1 MSKRFSLATAWIV
14 DQRWLSSLLVVTL
27 SLIALGGYVAPERI
41 TGWLGITANREYS
54 IENSDERSDETT
66 EEAESSRPPD
76 VETIPTSGFDVV
88 IVVESDQF
96 FTSQGAEA
104 IRSIVQNLEQQD
116 YIDNLLW
123 MDEIPVLNIFGLN
136 EPLLPK
142 KEAAPQRFA
151 KAKQNAREHPL
162 VNGQFLSDDGKTL
175 LLMVG
180 INYLFVEDESIFT
193 SGIRLAAEQEL
204 ANHPGVEMDFFVTGR
219 VPFRV
224 TAQRSQQDN
233 QLKYQSIAY
242 GMIILMSM
250 VLFRGI
256 VAVGIVAAAP
266 FLGVF
271 WTLGMVRYLDLQL
284 NPFIDV
290 VLPILVAL
298 VAFTDG
304 VHLMV
309 QIRHERAT
317 GLGGLDAAR
326 EGVRKVGLACFLTSL
341 TTAVGFGSLALANH
355 ELVRDFG
362 YCCVLGVG
370 LAFLSVVLAIP
381 LACSTWLG
389 QRIHIGYGKG
399 YVDRNISRISGIVEL
414 VLRYPRRMSAIGIT
428 LSLVLLSIS
437 LTLRPDDRLGDLLP
451 NDTEPA
457 IANQKM
463 DLAMGGL
470 SQATITIGWEHDA
483 DEKTSGAELFQ
494 ILQDIDEL
502 LNQEELIGHPI
513 SIYNLLDA
521 LPGSGPAATRIS
533 MLELLPPSLKRSFY
547 TPENRVA
554 QVKFRVQDL
563 GIAAYGPVFQRVQDG
578 VNEIISDH
586 PSFSMNLGG
595 APIWRWENIYQIVVD
610 LATSLG
616 TAAIIIFCILAC
628 VYRSLR
634 IGIISI
640 LPNLFPLCVAG
651 TYLALTGQALEIV
664 TVCAFTCCLGIAV
677 DDTIHFLTRYVEEK
691 KETTDES
698 EAIRKAFTS
707 VGTALIMTTLVLV
720 CGFLTVLISESREH
734 RIFASM
740 GAITVASALLGDL
753 VFLPAILKTFPG
765 KKRPQA
771 SQQSGESRR

>member
-1 MSKRFSLATAWIV
+1 LSTRFSLATSWIV
-14 DQRWLSSLLVVTL
+14 DRRWLSLLLVVAL
-27 SLIALGGYVAPERI
+27 SLISIGGYVAPERI
-41 TGWLGITANREYS
+41 KSFLGIPANRS
-54 IENSDERSDETT
+54 LETST
-66 EEAESSRPPD
+66 ESPDVDTEDSESEKPPE

-88 IVVESDQF
+88 IVVESEQF
-96 FTSQGAEA
+96 FTSQGADA
-104 IRSIVQNLEQQD
+104 IRSIVQNLEEQD
-116 YIDNLLW
+116 YVDDILW
-123 MDEIPVLNIFGLN
+123 MDEIPSLNIFGLN
-136 EPLLPK
+136 EPLLPN
-142 KEAAPQRFA
+142 KEAAPERFE
-151 KAKQNAREHPL
+151 KSKQNAREHPL
-162 VNGQFLSDDGKTL
+162 INGQFLSDDCQTL
-175 LLMVG
+175 LLMVSF
-180 INYLFVEDESIFT
+180 NYLFVEDESIFI
-193 SGIRLAAEQEL
+193 SGIRTSAEQEL

-219 VPFRV
+219 VPFRI
-224 TAQRSQQDN
+224 TAQSSQQDN

-271 WTLGMVRYLDLQL
+271 WTLGIVRYLDLQM

-317 GLGGLDAAR
+317 GLSGLDAAR

-362 YCCVLGVG
+362 YCCVFGVA

-399 YVDRNISRISGIVEL
+399 YVDRNINRIGGIVDL
-414 VLRYPRRMSAIGIT
+414 VLRYPRRMSAVGIL
-428 LSLVLLSIS
+428 LSLVLFSIS

-451 NDTEPA
+451 NYTEPA

-463 DLAMGGL
+463 DVAMGGL
-470 SQATITIGWEHDA
+470 SQATIAIEWEGND
-483 DEKTSGAELFQ
+483 DEQAKNIQLFQ

-502 LNQEELIGHPI
+502 LAKEELIGHPI
-513 SIYNLLDA
+513 SIYNLLEA

-533 MLELLPPSLKRSFY
+533 MLDLLPPSLKRSYY
-547 TPENRVA
+547 TPENRMA

-563 GIAAYGPVFQRVQDG
+563 GIATYGPVFQRIQEG
-578 VNEIISDH
+578 TNEIIANYPD
-586 PSFSMNLGG
+586 FSMSLDG

-610 LATSLG
+610 LVTSLG
-616 TAAIIIFCILAC
+616 TAAIIIFFILAC

-691 KETTDES
+691 KETSDES

-720 CGFLTVLISESREH
+720 CGFMTVMISEAREH

-740 GAITVASALLGDL
+740 GAITVASALFGDL

-765 KKRPQA
+765 KKRTKAKQKTEA
-771 SQQSGESRR
+771 

>member
-1 MSKRFSLATAWIV
+1 MSTRFSLATSWIV
-14 DQRWLSSLLVVTL
+14 DRRWLSLLLVVAL
-27 SLIALGGYVAPERI
+27 SLISIGGYVAPERI
-41 TGWLGITANREYS
+41 KSFLGITANRSLETPTDRP
-54 IENSDERSDETT
+54 DEDT
-66 EEAESSRPPD
+66 EDSESTKPPD

-88 IVVESDQF
+88 IVVESEQF
-96 FTSQGAEA
+96 FTSQGADA
-104 IRSIVQNLEQQD
+104 IRSIVQNLEEQD
-116 YIDNLLW
+116 YVDDILW
-123 MDEIPVLNIFGLN
+123 MDEIPSLNIFGLN
-136 EPLLPK
+136 EPLLPN
-142 KEAAPQRFA
+142 KEAAPERFE
-151 KAKQNAREHPL
+151 KSKQNAREHPL
-162 VNGQFLSDDGKTL
+162 INGQFLSDDCQTL
-175 LLMVG
+175 LLMVSF
-180 INYLFVEDESIFT
+180 NYLFVEDESIFI
-193 SGIRLAAEQEL
+193 SGIRTSAEQEL

-219 VPFRV
+219 VPFRI
-224 TAQRSQQDN
+224 TAQSSQQDN

-271 WTLGMVRYLDLQL
+271 WTLGIVRYLDLQM
-284 NPFIDV
+284 NPFVDV

-317 GLGGLDAAR
+317 GLSGLDAAR

-362 YCCVLGVG
+362 YCCVFGVA

-399 YVDRNISRISGIVEL
+399 YVDRNINRIGGIVDL
-414 VLRYPRRMSAIGIT
+414 VLRYPRRMSAVGIL
-428 LSLVLLSIS
+428 LSLVLFSIS

-451 NDTEPA
+451 NYTEPA

-463 DLAMGGL
+463 DVAMGGL
-470 SQATITIGWEHDA
+470 SQATIAIEWEGND
-483 DEKTSGAELFQ
+483 DEQAKNIQLFQ

-502 LNQEELIGHPI
+502 LAKEELIGHPI
-513 SIYNLLDA
+513 SIYNLLEA

-533 MLELLPPSLKRSFY
+533 MIDLLPPSLKRSYY
-547 TPENRVA
+547 TPEKRMA

-563 GIAAYGPVFQRVQDG
+563 GIATYGPVFQRIQEG
-578 VNEIISDH
+578 TNEIIANYPD
-586 PSFSMNLGG
+586 FSMSLDG

-610 LATSLG
+610 LVTSLG
-616 TAAIIIFCILAC
+616 TAAIIIFFILAC

-691 KETTDES
+691 KETSDES

-720 CGFLTVLISESREH
+720 CGFMTVMISEAREH

-740 GAITVASALLGDL
+740 GAITVASALFGDL

-765 KKRPQA
+765 KKRTKAKQKTEA
-771 SQQSGESRR
+771 

>member
-1 MSKRFSLATAWIV
+1 MSTRFSLATSWIV
-14 DQRWLSSLLVVTL
+14 DRRWLSLLLVVAL
-27 SLIALGGYVAPERI
+27 SLISIGGYVAPERI
-41 TGWLGITANREYS
+41 KSFLGIPANRS
-54 IENSDERSDETT
+54 LETST
-66 EEAESSRPPD
+66 ESPDVDTEDSESEKPPE

-88 IVVESDQF
+88 IVVESEQF
-96 FTSQGAEA
+96 FTSQGADA
-104 IRSIVQNLEQQD
+104 IRSIVQNLEEQD
-116 YIDNLLW
+116 YVDDILW
-123 MDEIPVLNIFGLN
+123 MDEIPSLNIFGLN
-136 EPLLPK
+136 EPLLPN
-142 KEAAPQRFA
+142 KEAAPERFE
-151 KAKQNAREHPL
+151 KSKQNAREHPL
-162 VNGQFLSDDGKTL
+162 INGQFLSDDCQTL
-175 LLMVG
+175 LLMVSF
-180 INYLFVEDESIFT
+180 NYLFVEDESIFI
-193 SGIRLAAEQEL
+193 SGIRTSAEQEL

-219 VPFRV
+219 VPFRI
-224 TAQRSQQDN
+224 TAQSSQQDN

-271 WTLGMVRYLDLQL
+271 WTLGIVRYLDLQM

-317 GLGGLDAAR
+317 GLSGLDAAR

-362 YCCVLGVG
+362 YCCVFGVA

-399 YVDRNISRISGIVEL
+399 YVDRNINRIGGIVDL
-414 VLRYPRRMSAIGIT
+414 VLRYPRRMSAVGIL
-428 LSLVLLSIS
+428 LSLVLFSIS

-451 NDTEPA
+451 NYTEPA

-463 DLAMGGL
+463 DVAMGGL
-470 SQATITIGWEHDA
+470 SQATIAIEWEGND
-483 DEKTSGAELFQ
+483 DEQAKNIQLFQ

-502 LNQEELIGHPI
+502 LAKEELIGHPI
-513 SIYNLLDA
+513 SIYNLLEA

-533 MLELLPPSLKRSFY
+533 MLDLLPPSLKRSYY
-547 TPENRVA
+547 TPENRMA

-563 GIAAYGPVFQRVQDG
+563 GIATYGPVFQRIQEG
-578 VNEIISDH
+578 TNEIIANYPD
-586 PSFSMNLGG
+586 FSMSLDG

-610 LATSLG
+610 LVTSLG
-616 TAAIIIFCILAC
+616 TAAIIIFFILAC

-691 KETTDES
+691 KETSDES

-720 CGFLTVLISESREH
+720 CGFMTVMISEAREH

-740 GAITVASALLGDL
+740 GAITVASALFGDL

-765 KKRPQA
+765 KKRTKAKQKTEA
-771 SQQSGESRR
+771 

>member
-1 MSKRFSLATAWIV
+1 MSTKFSLATSWIV
-14 DQRWLSSLLVVTL
+14 DRRWLSSLLLVTL
-27 SLIALGGYVAPERI
+27 SLIATGGYLAPEKI
-41 TGWLGITANREYS
+41 TRFLGISTDRPL
-54 IENSDERSDETT
+54 ENSFETRK
-66 EEAESSRPPD
+66 EKAENLVSERPPD

-88 IVVESDQF
+88 IVVESEQF
-96 FTSQGAEA
+96 FTSRGADA
-104 IRSIVQNLEQQD
+104 IRSIVKHLEEQD
-116 YIDNLLW
+116 YVEDILW
-123 MDEIPVLNIFGLN
+123 MDKIPSLNIFGLN
-136 EPLLPK
+136 EPLLPN
-142 KEAAPQRFA
+142 KEAAPERFE
-151 KAKQNAREHPL
+151 KSKENAREHPL
-162 VNGQFLSDDGKTL
+162 INGQFLSEDGNTL
-175 LLMVG
+175 LLMVRFD
-180 INYLFVEDESIFT
+180 YLFVEDESIFI
-193 SGIRLAAEQEL
+193 SGIREAAEQEL
-204 ANHPGVEMDFFVTGR
+204 ANHPDVDMEFFVTGR
-219 VPFRV
+219 VPFRL
-224 TAQRSQQDN
+224 TARSSQQDN

-271 WTLGMVRYLDLQL
+271 WTLGFVRYLDLQM

-317 GLGGLDAAR
+317 GLKGLDAAR

-362 YCCVLGVG
+362 YCCVFGVA

-389 QRIHIGYGKG
+389 QRIHIGHGKG
-399 YVDRNISRISGIVEL
+399 YVDRNINRIGGIVDL
-414 VLRYPRRMSAIGIT
+414 VLRYPRRMSAVGIL
-428 LSLVLLSIS
+428 LSLVLFSIS
-437 LTLRPDDRLGDLLP
+437 LTLRPDDRQGDLLP
-451 NDTEPA
+451 TYTEPA

-463 DLAMGGL
+463 DVAMGGL
-470 SQATITIGWEHDA
+470 SQATIAIEWNATD
-483 DEKTSGAELFQ
+483 DEQEKNIELFQ
-494 ILQDIDEL
+494 ILQEIDEL
-502 LNQEELIGHPI
+502 LAAEKLIGHPI
-513 SIYNLLDA
+513 SIYNLLEA
-521 LPGSGPAATRIS
+521 LPGSGPPATRIS
-533 MLELLPPSLKRSFY
+533 MLDLLPPSLKRSYY

-563 GIAAYGPVFQRVQDG
+563 GIATYGPVFQRIQDG
-578 VNEIISDH
+578 TNKIIADY
-586 PSFSMNLGG
+586 PDFSMTLGG

-616 TAAIIIFCILAC
+616 TAAIIIFFILAC

-691 KETTDES
+691 KETGDES
-698 EAIRKAFTS
+698 EAIRRAFTS

-720 CGFLTVLISESREH
+720 CGFMTVMLSEAREH

-740 GAITVASALLGDL
+740 GAITVASALFGDL

-765 KKRPQA
+765 KKQTMA
-771 SQQSGESRR
+771 DNKSEE

>member
-1 MSKRFSLATAWIV
+1 MSTRFSLATSWIV
-14 DQRWLSSLLVVTL
+14 DRRWLSSLLVVAL
-27 SLIALGGYVAPERI
+27 SLIAIGGYIAPERI
-41 TGWLGITANREYS
+41 TRALGITTGHSLEAQTNILDE
-54 IENSDERSDETT
+54 SDEDGDLE
-66 EEAESSRPPD
+66 RPPD

-88 IVVESDQF
+88 IVVESEQF
-96 FTSQGAEA
+96 FTSEGAEA
-104 IRSIVQNLEQQD
+104 IRSVVEHLESQD
-116 YIDNLLW
+116 YVDSILW
-123 MDEIPVLNIFGLN
+123 MDKIPSLNIFGLS
-136 EPLLPK
+136 EPLLPN
-142 KEAAPQRFA
+142 KEAAPERFE
-151 KAKQNAREHPL
+151 KSKQNAREHPL
-162 VNGQFLSDDGKTL
+162 INGQFLSDDGNTL
-175 LLMVG
+175 LLMVRF
-180 INYLFVEDESIFT
+180 NYFFVDDESIFT
-193 SGIRLAAEQEL
+193 SGIREAAEQEL
-204 ANHPGVEMDFFVTGR
+204 ASYPDVKMDFFVTGR
-219 VPFRV
+219 VPFRL
-224 TAQRSQQDN
+224 TAQSSQQDN

-271 WTLGMVRYLDLQL
+271 WTLGFVRYLNLQM

-309 QIRHERAT
+309 QIRHERAM
-317 GLGGLDAAR
+317 GLKGLDAAR

-362 YCCVLGVG
+362 YCCVFGVG

-399 YVDRNISRISGIVEL
+399 YVDRNISRIGGIVDL
-414 VLRYPRRMSAIGIT
+414 VLRYPRRMSAIGIV
-428 LSLVLLSIS
+428 LSLVLFSIS

-451 NDTEPA
+451 KYTEPA

-463 DLAMGGL
+463 DVAMGGL
-470 SQATITIGWEHDA
+470 SQASITIEWQVGD
-483 DEKTSGAELFQ
+483 DEQAKNVELFQ
-494 ILQDIDEL
+494 ILQDIDDL
-502 LNQEELIGHPI
+502 LKQEQLIGHPT
-513 SIYNLLDA
+513 SIYNLLEA

-533 MLELLPPSLKRSFY
+533 MLDLLPPSLKRSYY

-563 GIAAYGPVFQRVQDG
+563 GIATYGPVFQRIQDG
-578 VNEIISDH
+578 TKAIIADH
-586 PSFSMNLGG
+586 PGFSMRLGG
-595 APIWRWENIYQIVVD
+595 PPIWRWENIYQIVVD
-610 LATSLG
+610 LVTSLG
-616 TAAIIIFCILAC
+616 TAAIIIFFILAC

-691 KETTDES
+691 KETGDES

-720 CGFLTVLISESREH
+720 CGFMTVMLSEAREH

-740 GAITVASALLGDL
+740 GAITVASALFGDL
-753 VFLPAILKTFPG
+753 VFLPAILKTFSREKRVKEQ
-765 KKRPQA
+765 KKSEDCP
-771 SQQSGESRR
+771 SL

>member
-1 MSKRFSLATAWIV
+1 MSTKFSLATSWIV
-14 DQRWLSSLLVVTL
+14 DRRWLSSLLLVTL
-27 SLIALGGYVAPERI
+27 SLIATGGYLAPEKI
-41 TGWLGITANREYS
+41 TRFLGISTDRPL
-54 IENSDERSDETT
+54 ENSFETRK
-66 EEAESSRPPD
+66 EKAENLVSERPPD

-88 IVVESDQF
+88 IVVESEQF
-96 FTSQGAEA
+96 FTSRGADA
-104 IRSIVQNLEQQD
+104 IRSIVKHLEEQD
-116 YIDNLLW
+116 YVEDILW
-123 MDEIPVLNIFGLN
+123 MDKIPSLNIFGLN
-136 EPLLPK
+136 EPLLPN
-142 KEAAPQRFA
+142 KEAAPERFE
-151 KAKQNAREHPL
+151 KSKENAREHPL
-162 VNGQFLSDDGKTL
+162 INGQFLSEDGNTL
-175 LLMVG
+175 LLMVRFD
-180 INYLFVEDESIFT
+180 YLFVEDESIFI
-193 SGIRLAAEQEL
+193 SGIREAAEQEL
-204 ANHPGVEMDFFVTGR
+204 ANHPDVDMEFFVTGR
-219 VPFRV
+219 VPFRL
-224 TAQRSQQDN
+224 TARSSQQDN

-271 WTLGMVRYLDLQL
+271 WTLGFVRYLDLQM

-317 GLGGLDAAR
+317 GLKGLDAAR

-362 YCCVLGVG
+362 YCCVFGVA

-389 QRIHIGYGKG
+389 QRIHIGHGKG
-399 YVDRNISRISGIVEL
+399 YVDRNINRIGGIVDL
-414 VLRYPRRMSAIGIT
+414 VLRYPRRMSAVGIL
-428 LSLVLLSIS
+428 LSLVLFSIS
-437 LTLRPDDRLGDLLP
+437 LTLRPDDRQGDLLP
-451 NDTEPA
+451 TYTEPA

-463 DLAMGGL
+463 DVAMGGL
-470 SQATITIGWEHDA
+470 SQATIAIEWNATD
-483 DEKTSGAELFQ
+483 DEQEKNIELFQ
-494 ILQDIDEL
+494 ILQEIDEL
-502 LNQEELIGHPI
+502 LAAEKLIGHPI
-513 SIYNLLDA
+513 SIYNLLEA
-521 LPGSGPAATRIS
+521 LPGSGPPATRIS
-533 MLELLPPSLKRSFY
+533 MLDLLPPSLKRSYY

-563 GIAAYGPVFQRVQDG
+563 GIATYGPVFQRIQDG
-578 VNEIISDH
+578 TNKIIADY
-586 PSFSMNLGG
+586 PDFSMTLGG

-616 TAAIIIFCILAC
+616 TAAIIIFFILAC

-691 KETTDES
+691 KETGDES
-698 EAIRKAFTS
+698 EAIRRAFTS

-720 CGFLTVLISESREH
+720 CGFMTVMLSEAREH

-740 GAITVASALLGDL
+740 GAITVASALFGDL

-765 KKRPQA
+765 KKQA
-771 SQQSGESRR
+771 MADNKSEE

>member
-1 MSKRFSLATAWIV
+1 
-14 DQRWLSSLLVVTL
+14 VTL
-27 SLIALGGYVAPERI
+27 SLIATGGYIAPDKI
-41 TGWLGITANREYS
+41 SDWLGITTNREYS
-54 IENSDERSDETT
+54 IENSPERR
-66 EEAESSRPPD
+66 EEASEDSEFTKPSD

-88 IVVESDQF
+88 IVVESEQF
-96 FTSQGAEA
+96 FTSQGATA
-104 IRSIVQNLEQQD
+104 IRSIVQNLEEQD
-116 YIDNLLW
+116 YVKDILW
-123 MDEIPVLNIFGLN
+123 MEKIPSLNIFGLD
-136 EPLLPK
+136 EPLLPN
-142 KEAAPQRFA
+142 KEAAPERFE
-151 KAKQNAREHPL
+151 KSKQNAREHPL
-162 VNGQFLSDDGKTL
+162 INGQFLSDDCQTL
-175 LLMVG
+175 LLMVRV
-180 INYLFVEDESIFT
+180 NYLFVEDEGVFT
-193 SGIRLAAEQEL
+193 SEIRLAAEQEL
-204 ANHPGVEMDFFVTGR
+204 ANHPGVKMDFFVTGR
-219 VPFRV
+219 VPFRL
-224 TAQRSQQDN
+224 TAQSSQQDN

-271 WTLGMVRYLDLQL
+271 WTLGFVRYLNLQM

-309 QIRHERAT
+309 QIRHERAS
-317 GLGGLDAAR
+317 GLNGLDAAR

-362 YCCVLGVG
+362 YCCVFGVG

-399 YVDRNISRISGIVEL
+399 YVDRNINRIGGIIEF
-414 VLRYPRRMSAIGIT
+414 VLRYPRLMSAVGIL

-437 LTLRPDDRLGDLLP
+437 LTLRPDDRRGDLLP
-451 NDTEPA
+451 NYTEPA
-457 IANQKM
+457 IANKKM
-463 DLAMGGL
+463 DVAMGGL
-470 SQATITIGWEHDA
+470 SQATITIEWDQSA
-483 DEKTSGAELFQ
+483 DEKTNDIELFR

-502 LNQEELIGHPI
+502 LKQEEMIGHPI
-513 SIYNLLDA
+513 SIYNLLEA

-533 MLELLPPSLKRSFY
+533 MLDLLPPPLKRSY
-547 TPENRVA
+547 YNPGNRVA

-563 GIAAYGPVFQRVQDG
+563 GIAIYGPVFQRIQDG
-578 VNEIISDH
+578 TNEIISNY
-586 PSFSMNLGG
+586 PNFSIALGG
-595 APIWRWENIYQIVVD
+595 APIWRWKNIYQIVVD

-616 TAAIIIFCILAC
+616 TAAIIIFIILAC
-628 VYRSLR
+628 VYKSLR
-634 IGIISI
+634 IGVISI

-651 TYLALTGQALEIV
+651 TYLAFTGQALEIV

-691 KETTDES
+691 KETTEES
-698 EAIRKAFTS
+698 DAIRKAFTS

-720 CGFLTVLISESREH
+720 CGFMTVMLSEAREH

-740 GAITVASALLGDL
+740 GAITVASALFGDL

-765 KKRPQA
+765 IKRSKAKQEIA
-771 SQQSGESRR
+771 A

>member
-1 MSKRFSLATAWIV
+1 MSTRFSLATSWIV
-14 DQRWLSSLLVVTL
+14 DRRWLSLLLVVAL
-27 SLIALGGYVAPERI
+27 SLISIGGYVAPERI
-41 TGWLGITANREYS
+41 KSFLGITADRSLETPTDRP
-54 IENSDERSDETT
+54 DEDT
-66 EEAESSRPPD
+66 EDSESTKPPD

-88 IVVESDQF
+88 IVVESEQF
-96 FTSQGAEA
+96 FTSQGADA
-104 IRSIVQNLEQQD
+104 IRSIVQNLEEQD
-116 YIDNLLW
+116 YVDDILW
-123 MDEIPVLNIFGLN
+123 MDEIPSLNIFGLN
-136 EPLLPK
+136 EPLLPN
-142 KEAAPQRFA
+142 KEAAPERFE
-151 KAKQNAREHPL
+151 KSKQNAREHPL
-162 VNGQFLSDDGKTL
+162 INGQFLSDDCQTL
-175 LLMVG
+175 LLMVSF
-180 INYLFVEDESIFT
+180 NYLFVEDESIFI
-193 SGIRLAAEQEL
+193 SGIRTSAEQEL

-219 VPFRV
+219 VPFRI
-224 TAQRSQQDN
+224 TAQSSQQDN

-271 WTLGMVRYLDLQL
+271 WTLGIVRYLDLQM
-284 NPFIDV
+284 NPFVDV

-317 GLGGLDAAR
+317 GLSGLDAAR

-362 YCCVLGVG
+362 YCCVFGVA

-399 YVDRNISRISGIVEL
+399 YVDRNINRIGGIVDL
-414 VLRYPRRMSAIGIT
+414 VLRYPRRMSAVGIL
-428 LSLVLLSIS
+428 LSLVLFSIS

-451 NDTEPA
+451 NYTEPA

-463 DLAMGGL
+463 DVAMGGL
-470 SQATITIGWEHDA
+470 SQATIAIEWEGND
-483 DEKTSGAELFQ
+483 DEQAKNIQLFQ

-502 LNQEELIGHPI
+502 LAKEELIGHPI
-513 SIYNLLDA
+513 SIYNLLEA

-533 MLELLPPSLKRSFY
+533 MLDLLPPSLKRSYY
-547 TPENRVA
+547 TPEKRMA

-563 GIAAYGPVFQRVQDG
+563 GIATYGPVFQRIQEG
-578 VNEIISDH
+578 TNEIIANYPD
-586 PSFSMNLGG
+586 FSMSLDG

-610 LATSLG
+610 LVTSLG
-616 TAAIIIFCILAC
+616 TAAIIIFFILAC

-691 KETTDES
+691 KETSDES

-720 CGFLTVLISESREH
+720 CGFMTVMISEAREH

-740 GAITVASALLGDL
+740 GAITVASALFGDL

-765 KKRPQA
+765 KKRTKAKQKTEA
-771 SQQSGESRR
+771 

>member
-1 MSKRFSLATAWIV
+1 MSTKFSLATSWIV
-14 DQRWLSSLLVVTL
+14 DRRWLSSLLLVTL
-27 SLIALGGYVAPERI
+27 SLIATGGYLAPDKI
-41 TGWLGITANREYS
+41 TRFLGISTDRPL
-54 IENSDERSDETT
+54 ENSFETRK
-66 EEAESSRPPD
+66 EKAENLVSERPPD

-88 IVVESDQF
+88 IVVESEQF
-96 FTSQGAEA
+96 FTSRGANA
-104 IRSIVQNLEQQD
+104 IRSIVQHLEEQD
-116 YIDNLLW
+116 YVEDILW
-123 MDEIPVLNIFGLN
+123 MDKIPSLNIFGLN
-136 EPLLPK
+136 EPLLPN
-142 KEAAPQRFA
+142 KEAAPERFE
-151 KAKQNAREHPL
+151 KSKENAREHPL
-162 VNGQFLSDDGKTL
+162 INGQFLSEDGNTL
-175 LLMVG
+175 LLMVRFD
-180 INYLFVEDESIFT
+180 YLFVEDESIFI
-193 SGIRLAAEQEL
+193 SGIREAAEQEL
-204 ANHPGVEMDFFVTGR
+204 ANHPDVDMEFFVTGR
-219 VPFRV
+219 VPFRL
-224 TAQRSQQDN
+224 TARSSQQDN

-271 WTLGMVRYLDLQL
+271 WTLGFVRYLDLQM

-317 GLGGLDAAR
+317 GLKGLDAAR

-362 YCCVLGVG
+362 YCCVFGVA

-389 QRIHIGYGKG
+389 QRIHIGHGKG
-399 YVDRNISRISGIVEL
+399 YVDRNINRIGGIVDL
-414 VLRYPRRMSAIGIT
+414 VLRYPRRMSAVGIL
-428 LSLVLLSIS
+428 LSLVLFSIS
-437 LTLRPDDRLGDLLP
+437 LTLRPDDRQGDLLP
-451 NDTEPA
+451 TYTEPA

-463 DLAMGGL
+463 DVAMGGL
-470 SQATITIGWEHDA
+470 SQATIAIEWNATD
-483 DEKTSGAELFQ
+483 DEQEKNIELFQ
-494 ILQDIDEL
+494 ILQEIDEL
-502 LNQEELIGHPI
+502 LAAEKLIGHPI
-513 SIYNLLDA
+513 SIYNLLEA
-521 LPGSGPAATRIS
+521 LPGSGPPATRIS
-533 MLELLPPSLKRSFY
+533 MLDLLPQSLKRSYY

-563 GIAAYGPVFQRVQDG
+563 GIATYGPVFQRIQDG
-578 VNEIISDH
+578 TNKIIADY
-586 PSFSMNLGG
+586 PDFSMTLGG

-616 TAAIIIFCILAC
+616 TAAIIIFFILAC

-691 KETTDES
+691 KEIGDES
-698 EAIRKAFTS
+698 EAIRRAFTS

-720 CGFLTVLISESREH
+720 CGFMTVMLSEAREH

-740 GAITVASALLGDL
+740 GAITVASALFGDL

-765 KKRPQA
+765 KKQA
-771 SQQSGESRR
+771 MADNKSEG

>member
-1 MSKRFSLATAWIV
+1 MSTRFSLATSWIV
-14 DQRWLSSLLVVTL
+14 DRRWLSSLLVVAL
-27 SLIALGGYVAPERI
+27 SLIAIGGYVAPEKI
-41 TGWLGITANREYS
+41 TRALGITTDRSLETPTDDLDDTS
-54 IENSDERSDETT
+54 EDSDSE
-66 EEAESSRPPD
+66 RPPE

-88 IVVESDQF
+88 IVVESKQF
-96 FTSQGAEA
+96 FTSRGSEA
-104 IRSIVQNLEQQD
+104 IRSIVQNLEAQD
-116 YIDNLLW
+116 YVDNILW
-123 MDEIPVLNIFGLN
+123 MDKIPSLNIFGLN
-136 EPLLPK
+136 EPLLPNR
-142 KEAAPQRFA
+142 EAAPERFA
-151 KAKQNAREHPL
+151 KSKQNAREHPL
-162 VNGQFLSDDGKTL
+162 INGQFLSDDGNTL
-175 LLMVG
+175 LLMVRF
-180 INYLFVEDESIFT
+180 NYLFVDDESIFI
-193 SGIRLAAEQEL
+193 SGIRETAEQEL
-204 ANHPGVEMDFFVTGR
+204 ANHPNVDMNFFVTGR
-219 VPFRV
+219 VPFRL
-224 TAQRSQQDN
+224 TAQSSQQDN

-271 WTLGMVRYLDLQL
+271 WTLGFVRYLGLQM

-317 GLGGLDAAR
+317 GLKGLDAAR

-362 YCCVLGVG
+362 YCCVFGVG

-399 YVDRNISRISGIVEL
+399 YVDRNINRISGIVDI
-414 VLRYPRRMSAIGIT
+414 VLRYPRRMSAVGIV
-428 LSLVLLSIS
+428 LSLVLFSIS

-451 NDTEPA
+451 TYTEPA

-463 DLAMGGL
+463 DVAMGGL
-470 SQATITIGWEHDA
+470 SQASITIKWDSND
-483 DEKTSGAELFQ
+483 DEQAKNIELFQ
-494 ILQDIDEL
+494 ILQEIDEL
-502 LNQEELIGHPI
+502 LTAEKLIGHPI
-513 SIYNLLDA
+513 SIYNLLEA
-521 LPGSGPAATRIS
+521 LPGSGPPATRIS
-533 MLELLPPSLKRSFY
+533 MLDLLPPSLKRSYY

-563 GIAAYGPVFQRVQDG
+563 GIATYGPVFQRIQDG
-578 VNEIISDH
+578 TNRIISNH
-586 PSFSMNLGG
+586 SGFSMSLGG

-610 LATSLG
+610 LVTSLG
-616 TAAIIIFCILAC
+616 TAAIIIFFILAC

-691 KETTDES
+691 KETSDES

-720 CGFLTVLISESREH
+720 CGFMTVMLSEAREH

-740 GAITVASALLGDL
+740 GAITVASALFGDL
-753 VFLPAILKTFPG
+753 VFLPAILKTFSG
-765 KKRPQA
+765 KKRA
-771 SQQSGESRR
+771 

>member
-1 MSKRFSLATAWIV
+1 MSTRFSLATSWIV
-14 DQRWLSSLLVVTL
+14 DRRWLSSLLVVTL
-27 SLIALGGYVAPERI
+27 SLIAIGGYVAPEKI
-41 TGWLGITANREYS
+41 TRALGITTDRSLES
-54 IENSDERSDETT
+54 PTDDLGDTSEDSDSDSE
-66 EEAESSRPPD
+66 RPPE

-88 IVVESDQF
+88 IVVESEQF
-96 FTSQGAEA
+96 FTSEGSEA
-104 IRSIVQNLEQQD
+104 IRSIVQNLEAQD
-116 YIDNLLW
+116 YVDSILW
-123 MDEIPVLNIFGLN
+123 MDKIPSLNIFGLN
-136 EPLLPK
+136 EPLLPNQ
-142 KEAAPQRFA
+142 EAAPERFA
-151 KAKQNAREHPL
+151 KSKQNAREHPL
-162 VNGQFLSDDGKTL
+162 INGQFLSDDGNTL
-175 LLMVG
+175 LLMVRF
-180 INYLFVEDESIFT
+180 NYLFVDDESIFM
-193 SGIRLAAEQEL
+193 SGIRETAEQEL
-204 ANHPGVEMDFFVTGR
+204 ANHPNVDMDFFVTGR
-219 VPFRV
+219 VPFRL
-224 TAQRSQQDN
+224 TAQSSQQDN

-271 WTLGMVRYLDLQL
+271 WTLGFVRYLGLQM

-317 GLGGLDAAR
+317 GLKGLDAAR

-362 YCCVLGVG
+362 YCCVFGVG

-399 YVDRNISRISGIVEL
+399 YVDRNINRISGIVDL
-414 VLRYPRRMSAIGIT
+414 VLRYPRRMSAVGII
-428 LSLVLLSIS
+428 LSLVLFSIS

-451 NDTEPA
+451 TYTEPA

-463 DLAMGGL
+463 DVAMGGL
-470 SQATITIGWEHDA
+470 SQASITINWDSND
-483 DEKTSGAELFQ
+483 DEQAKNIELFQ
-494 ILQDIDEL
+494 ILQEIDEL
-502 LNQEELIGHPI
+502 LTAEKLIGHPI
-513 SIYNLLDA
+513 SIYNLLEA
-521 LPGSGPAATRIS
+521 LPGSGPPATRIS
-533 MLELLPPSLKRSFY
+533 MLDLLPPSLKRSYY
-547 TPENRVA
+547 TPENRFA

-563 GIAAYGPVFQRVQDG
+563 GIATYGPVFQRIQDG
-578 VNEIISDH
+578 TNQIISNH
-586 PSFSMNLGG
+586 AGFSMSLGG

-610 LATSLG
+610 LVTSLG
-616 TAAIIIFCILAC
+616 TAAIIIFFILAC

-691 KETTDES
+691 KETSDES

-720 CGFLTVLISESREH
+720 CGFMTVMLSEAREH

-740 GAITVASALLGDL
+740 GAITVASALFGDL
-753 VFLPAILKTFPG
+753 VFLPAILKTFSG
-765 KKRPQA
+765 KKRA
-771 SQQSGESRR
+771 

>member
-1 MSKRFSLATAWIV
+1 MLLAVA
-14 DQRWLSSLLVVTL
+14 L
-27 SLIALGGYVAPERI
+27 SLISIGGYVAPERI
-41 TGWLGITANREYS
+41 KSFLGITANRSLETPTDRP
-54 IENSDERSDETT
+54 DEDT
-66 EEAESSRPPD
+66 EDSESTKPPD

-88 IVVESDQF
+88 IVVESEQF
-96 FTSQGAEA
+96 FTSQGADA
-104 IRSIVQNLEQQD
+104 IRSIVQNLEEQD
-116 YIDNLLW
+116 YVDDILW
-123 MDEIPVLNIFGLN
+123 MDEIPSLNIFGLN
-136 EPLLPK
+136 EPLLPN
-142 KEAAPQRFA
+142 KEAAPERFE
-151 KAKQNAREHPL
+151 KSKQNAREHPL
-162 VNGQFLSDDGKTL
+162 INGQFLSDDCQTL
-175 LLMVG
+175 LLMVSF
-180 INYLFVEDESIFT
+180 NYLFVEDESIFI
-193 SGIRLAAEQEL
+193 SGIRTSAEQEL

-219 VPFRV
+219 VPFRI
-224 TAQRSQQDN
+224 TAQSSQQDN

-271 WTLGMVRYLDLQL
+271 WTLGIVRYLDLQM
-284 NPFIDV
+284 NPFVDV

-317 GLGGLDAAR
+317 GLSGLDAAR

-362 YCCVLGVG
+362 YCCVFGVA

-399 YVDRNISRISGIVEL
+399 YVDRNINRIGGIVDL
-414 VLRYPRRMSAIGIT
+414 VLRYPRRMSAVGIL
-428 LSLVLLSIS
+428 LSLVLFSIS

-451 NDTEPA
+451 NYTEPA

-463 DLAMGGL
+463 DVAMGGL
-470 SQATITIGWEHDA
+470 SQATIAIEWEGND
-483 DEKTSGAELFQ
+483 DEQAKNIQLFQ

-502 LNQEELIGHPI
+502 LAKEELIGHPI
-513 SIYNLLDA
+513 SIYNLLEA

-533 MLELLPPSLKRSFY
+533 MLDLLPPSLKRSYY
-547 TPENRVA
+547 TPEKRMA

-563 GIAAYGPVFQRVQDG
+563 GIATYGPVFQRIQEG
-578 VNEIISDH
+578 TNEIIANYPD
-586 PSFSMNLGG
+586 FSMSLDG

-610 LATSLG
+610 LVTSLG
-616 TAAIIIFCILAC
+616 TAAIIIFFILAC

-691 KETTDES
+691 KETSDES

-720 CGFLTVLISESREH
+720 CGFMTVMISEAREH

-740 GAITVASALLGDL
+740 GAITVASALFGDL

-765 KKRPQA
+765 KKRTKAKQKTEA
-771 SQQSGESRR
+771 

>member
-1 MSKRFSLATAWIV
+1 MSTRFSLATSWIV
-14 DQRWLSSLLVVTL
+14 DRRWLSSLLVVAL
-27 SLIALGGYVAPERI
+27 SLIAIGGYVAPEKI
-41 TGWLGITANREYS
+41 TRALGITTDRSLETPTDDLDDTS
-54 IENSDERSDETT
+54 EDSDSE
-66 EEAESSRPPD
+66 RPPE

-88 IVVESDQF
+88 IVVESEQF
-96 FTSQGAEA
+96 FTSQGSEA
-104 IRSIVQNLEQQD
+104 IRSIVRNLEAQD
-116 YIDNLLW
+116 YVDNILW
-123 MDEIPVLNIFGLN
+123 MDKIPSLNIFGLN
-136 EPLLPK
+136 EPLLPNR
-142 KEAAPQRFA
+142 EAAPERFA
-151 KAKQNAREHPL
+151 KSKQNAREHPL
-162 VNGQFLSDDGKTL
+162 INGQFLSDDGNTL
-175 LLMVG
+175 LLMVRF
-180 INYLFVEDESIFT
+180 NYLFVDDESIFI
-193 SGIRLAAEQEL
+193 SGIRETAEQEL
-204 ANHPGVEMDFFVTGR
+204 ANHPNVDMDFFVTGR
-219 VPFRV
+219 VPFRL
-224 TAQRSQQDN
+224 TAQSSQQDN

-271 WTLGMVRYLDLQL
+271 WTLGFVRYLGLQM

-317 GLGGLDAAR
+317 GLKGLDAAR

-362 YCCVLGVG
+362 YCCVFGVG

-399 YVDRNISRISGIVEL
+399 YVDRNINRISGIVDI
-414 VLRYPRRMSAIGIT
+414 VLRYPRRMSAVGII
-428 LSLVLLSIS
+428 LSLVLFSIS

-451 NDTEPA
+451 TYTEPA

-463 DLAMGGL
+463 DVAMGGL
-470 SQATITIGWEHDA
+470 SQASITIKWDSKD
-483 DEKTSGAELFQ
+483 DEQAKNIELFQ
-494 ILQDIDEL
+494 ILQEIDEL
-502 LNQEELIGHPI
+502 LTAEKLIGHPI
-513 SIYNLLDA
+513 SIYNLLEA
-521 LPGSGPAATRIS
+521 LPGSGPPATRIS
-533 MLELLPPSLKRSFY
+533 MLDLLPPSLKRSYY

-563 GIAAYGPVFQRVQDG
+563 GIATYGPVFQRIQDG
-578 VNEIISDH
+578 TNRIISNH
-586 PSFSMNLGG
+586 SGFSMSLGG

-610 LATSLG
+610 LVTSLG
-616 TAAIIIFCILAC
+616 TAAIIIFFILAC

-691 KETTDES
+691 KETSDES

-720 CGFLTVLISESREH
+720 CGFMTVMLSEAREH

-740 GAITVASALLGDL
+740 GAITVASALFGDL
-753 VFLPAILKTFPG
+753 VFLPAILKTFSA
-765 KKRPQA
+765 KKRA
-771 SQQSGESRR
+771 

>member
-1 MSKRFSLATAWIV
+1 M
-14 DQRWLSSLLVVTL
+14 LLVVAL
-27 SLIALGGYVAPERI
+27 SLISIGGYVAPERI
-41 TGWLGITANREYS
+41 KSFLGITANRSLETPTDRP
-54 IENSDERSDETT
+54 DEDT
-66 EEAESSRPPD
+66 EDSESTKPPD

-88 IVVESDQF
+88 IVVESEQF
-96 FTSQGAEA
+96 FTSQGADA
-104 IRSIVQNLEQQD
+104 IRSIVQNLEEQD
-116 YIDNLLW
+116 YVDDILW
-123 MDEIPVLNIFGLN
+123 MDEIPSLNIFGLN
-136 EPLLPK
+136 EPLLPN
-142 KEAAPQRFA
+142 KEAAPERFE
-151 KAKQNAREHPL
+151 KSKQNAREHPL
-162 VNGQFLSDDGKTL
+162 INGQFLSDDCQTL
-175 LLMVG
+175 LLMVSF
-180 INYLFVEDESIFT
+180 NYLFVEDESIFI
-193 SGIRLAAEQEL
+193 SGIRTSAEQEL

-219 VPFRV
+219 VPFRI
-224 TAQRSQQDN
+224 TAQSSQQDN

-271 WTLGMVRYLDLQL
+271 WTLGIVRYLDLQM
-284 NPFIDV
+284 NPFVDV

-317 GLGGLDAAR
+317 GLSGLDAAR

-362 YCCVLGVG
+362 YCCVFGVA

-399 YVDRNISRISGIVEL
+399 YVDRNINRIGGIVDL
-414 VLRYPRRMSAIGIT
+414 VLRYPRRMSAVGIL
-428 LSLVLLSIS
+428 LSLVLFSIS

-451 NDTEPA
+451 NYTEPA

-463 DLAMGGL
+463 DVAMGGL
-470 SQATITIGWEHDA
+470 SQATIAIEWEGND
-483 DEKTSGAELFQ
+483 DEQAKNIQLFQ

-502 LNQEELIGHPI
+502 LAKEELIGHPI
-513 SIYNLLDA
+513 SIYNLLEA

-533 MLELLPPSLKRSFY
+533 MLDLLPPSLKRSYY
-547 TPENRVA
+547 TPEKRMA

-563 GIAAYGPVFQRVQDG
+563 GIATYGPVFQRIQEG
-578 VNEIISDH
+578 TNEIIANYPD
-586 PSFSMNLGG
+586 FSMSLDG

-610 LATSLG
+610 LVTSLG
-616 TAAIIIFCILAC
+616 TAAIIIFFILAC

-691 KETTDES
+691 KETSDES

-720 CGFLTVLISESREH
+720 CGFMTVMISEAREH

-740 GAITVASALLGDL
+740 GAITVASALFGDL

-765 KKRPQA
+765 KKRTKAKQKTEA
-771 SQQSGESRR
+771 

>member
-1 MSKRFSLATAWIV
+1 M
-14 DQRWLSSLLVVTL
+14 LLVVAL
-27 SLIALGGYVAPERI
+27 SLISIGGYVAPERI
-41 TGWLGITANREYS
+41 KSFLGIPANRS
-54 IENSDERSDETT
+54 LETST
-66 EEAESSRPPD
+66 ESPDVDTEDSESEKPPD

-88 IVVESDQF
+88 IVVESEQF
-96 FTSQGAEA
+96 FTSQGADA
-104 IRSIVQNLEQQD
+104 IRSIVQNLEEQD
-116 YIDNLLW
+116 YVDDILW
-123 MDEIPVLNIFGLN
+123 MDEIPSLNIFGLN
-136 EPLLPK
+136 EPLLPN
-142 KEAAPQRFA
+142 KEAAPERFE
-151 KAKQNAREHPL
+151 KSKQNAREHPL
-162 VNGQFLSDDGKTL
+162 INGQFLSDDCQTL
-175 LLMVG
+175 LLMVSF
-180 INYLFVEDESIFT
+180 NYLFVEDESIFI
-193 SGIRLAAEQEL
+193 SGIRTSAEQEL

-219 VPFRV
+219 VPFRI
-224 TAQRSQQDN
+224 TAQSSQQDN

-271 WTLGMVRYLDLQL
+271 WTLGIVRYLDLQM

-317 GLGGLDAAR
+317 GLSGLDAAR

-362 YCCVLGVG
+362 YCCVFGVA

-399 YVDRNISRISGIVEL
+399 YVDRNINRIGGIVDL
-414 VLRYPRRMSAIGIT
+414 VLRYPRRMSAVGIL
-428 LSLVLLSIS
+428 LSLVLFSIS

-451 NDTEPA
+451 NYTEPA

-463 DLAMGGL
+463 DVAMGGL
-470 SQATITIGWEHDA
+470 SQATIAIEWEGND
-483 DEKTSGAELFQ
+483 DEQAKNIQLFQ

-502 LNQEELIGHPI
+502 LAKEELIGHPI
-513 SIYNLLDA
+513 SIYNLLEA

-533 MLELLPPSLKRSFY
+533 MLDLLPPSLKRSYY
-547 TPENRVA
+547 TPENRMA

-563 GIAAYGPVFQRVQDG
+563 GIATYGPVFQRIQEG
-578 VNEIISDH
+578 TNEIIANYPD
-586 PSFSMNLGG
+586 FSMSLDG

-610 LATSLG
+610 LVTSLG
-616 TAAIIIFCILAC
+616 TAAIIIFFILAC

-691 KETTDES
+691 KETSDES

-720 CGFLTVLISESREH
+720 CGFMTVMISEAREH

-740 GAITVASALLGDL
+740 GAITVASALFGDL

-765 KKRPQA
+765 KKRTKAKQKTEA
-771 SQQSGESRR
+771 

>member
-1 MSKRFSLATAWIV
+1 MSTRFSLATSWIV
-14 DQRWLSSLLVVTL
+14 DRRWLSLLLVVAL
-27 SLIALGGYVAPERI
+27 SLISIGGYVAPERI
-41 TGWLGITANREYS
+41 KSFLGIPANRS
-54 IENSDERSDETT
+54 LKTST
-66 EEAESSRPPD
+66 ESPDVDTEDSESEKPPE

-88 IVVESDQF
+88 IVVESEQF
-96 FTSQGAEA
+96 FTSQGADA
-104 IRSIVQNLEQQD
+104 IRSIVQNLEEQD
-116 YIDNLLW
+116 YVDDILW
-123 MDEIPVLNIFGLN
+123 MDEIPSLNIFGLN
-136 EPLLPK
+136 EPLLPN
-142 KEAAPQRFA
+142 KEAAPERFE
-151 KAKQNAREHPL
+151 KSKQNAREHPL
-162 VNGQFLSDDGKTL
+162 INGQFLSDDCQTL
-175 LLMVG
+175 LLMVSF
-180 INYLFVEDESIFT
+180 NYLFVEDESIFI
-193 SGIRLAAEQEL
+193 SGIRTSAEQEL

-219 VPFRV
+219 VPFRI
-224 TAQRSQQDN
+224 TAQSSQQDN

-271 WTLGMVRYLDLQL
+271 WTLGIVRYLDLQM

-317 GLGGLDAAR
+317 GLSGLDAAR

-362 YCCVLGVG
+362 YCCVFGVA

-399 YVDRNISRISGIVEL
+399 YVDRNINRIGGIVDL
-414 VLRYPRRMSAIGIT
+414 VLRYPRRMSAVGIL
-428 LSLVLLSIS
+428 LSLVLFSIS

-451 NDTEPA
+451 NYTEPA

-463 DLAMGGL
+463 DVAMGGL
-470 SQATITIGWEHDA
+470 SQATIAIEWEGND
-483 DEKTSGAELFQ
+483 DEQAKNIQLFQ

-502 LNQEELIGHPI
+502 LAKEELIGHPI
-513 SIYNLLDA
+513 SIYNLLEA

-533 MLELLPPSLKRSFY
+533 MLDLLPPSLKRSYY
-547 TPENRVA
+547 TPENRMA

-563 GIAAYGPVFQRVQDG
+563 GIATYGPVFQRIQEG
-578 VNEIISDH
+578 TNEIIANYPD
-586 PSFSMNLGG
+586 FSMSLDG

-610 LATSLG
+610 LVTSLG
-616 TAAIIIFCILAC
+616 TAAIIIFFILAC

-691 KETTDES
+691 KETSDES

-720 CGFLTVLISESREH
+720 CGFMTVMISEAREH

-740 GAITVASALLGDL
+740 GAITVASALFGDL

-765 KKRPQA
+765 KKRTKAKQKTEA
-771 SQQSGESRR
+771 

>member
-1 MSKRFSLATAWIV
+1 MSTRFSLATSWIV
-14 DQRWLSSLLVVTL
+14 DRRWLSLLLVVAL
-27 SLIALGGYVAPERI
+27 SLISIGGYVAPERI
-41 TGWLGITANREYS
+41 KSFLGITANRSLETPTDRP
-54 IENSDERSDETT
+54 DEDT
-66 EEAESSRPPD
+66 EDSESTKPPD

-88 IVVESDQF
+88 IVVESEQF
-96 FTSQGAEA
+96 FTSQGADA
-104 IRSIVQNLEQQD
+104 IRSIVQNLEEQD
-116 YIDNLLW
+116 YVDDILW
-123 MDEIPVLNIFGLN
+123 MDEIPSLNIFGLN
-136 EPLLPK
+136 EPLLPN
-142 KEAAPQRFA
+142 KEAAPERFE
-151 KAKQNAREHPL
+151 KSKQNAREHPL
-162 VNGQFLSDDGKTL
+162 INGQFLSDDCQTL
-175 LLMVG
+175 LLMVSF
-180 INYLFVEDESIFT
+180 NYLFVEDESIFI
-193 SGIRLAAEQEL
+193 SGIRTSAEQEL

-219 VPFRV
+219 VPFRI
-224 TAQRSQQDN
+224 TAQSSQQDN

-271 WTLGMVRYLDLQL
+271 WTLGIVRYLDLQM
-284 NPFIDV
+284 NPFVDV

-317 GLGGLDAAR
+317 GLSGLDAAR

-362 YCCVLGVG
+362 YCCVFGVA

-399 YVDRNISRISGIVEL
+399 YVDRNINRIGGIVDL
-414 VLRYPRRMSAIGIT
+414 VLRYPRRMSAVGIL
-428 LSLVLLSIS
+428 LSLVLFSIS

-451 NDTEPA
+451 NYTEPA

-463 DLAMGGL
+463 DVAMGGL
-470 SQATITIGWEHDA
+470 SQATIAIEWEGND
-483 DEKTSGAELFQ
+483 DEQAKNIQLFQ

-502 LNQEELIGHPI
+502 LAKEELIGHPI
-513 SIYNLLDA
+513 SIYNLLEA

-533 MLELLPPSLKRSFY
+533 MLDLLPPSLKRSYY
-547 TPENRVA
+547 TPEKRMA

-563 GIAAYGPVFQRVQDG
+563 GIATYGPVFQRIQEG
-578 VNEIISDH
+578 TNEIIANYPD
-586 PSFSMNLGG
+586 FSMSLDG

-610 LATSLG
+610 LVTSLG
-616 TAAIIIFCILAC
+616 TAAIIIFFILAC

-691 KETTDES
+691 KETSDES

-720 CGFLTVLISESREH
+720 CGFMTVMISEAREH

-740 GAITVASALLGDL
+740 GAITVASALFGDL

-765 KKRPQA
+765 KKRTKAKQKTEA
-771 SQQSGESRR
+771 

>member
-1 MSKRFSLATAWIV
+1 M
-14 DQRWLSSLLVVTL
+14 
-27 SLIALGGYVAPERI
+27 
-41 TGWLGITANREYS
+41 
-54 IENSDERSDETT
+54 
-66 EEAESSRPPD
+66 
-76 VETIPTSGFDVV
+76 
-88 IVVESDQF
+88 
-96 FTSQGAEA
+96 
-104 IRSIVQNLEQQD
+104 
-116 YIDNLLW
+116 
-123 MDEIPVLNIFGLN
+123 
-136 EPLLPK
+136 
-142 KEAAPQRFA
+142 
-151 KAKQNAREHPL
+151 
-162 VNGQFLSDDGKTL
+162 
-175 LLMVG
+175 
-180 INYLFVEDESIFT
+180 
-193 SGIRLAAEQEL
+193 
-204 ANHPGVEMDFFVTGR
+204 
-219 VPFRV
+219 
-224 TAQRSQQDN
+224 
-233 QLKYQSIAY
+233 
-242 GMIILMSM
+242 
-250 VLFRGI
+250 
-256 VAVGIVAAAP
+256 
-266 FLGVF
+266 
-271 WTLGMVRYLDLQL
+271 
-284 NPFIDV
+284 NPFVDV

-317 GLGGLDAAR
+317 GLSGLDAAR

-362 YCCVLGVG
+362 YCCVFGVA

-399 YVDRNISRISGIVEL
+399 YVDRNINRIGGIVDL
-414 VLRYPRRMSAIGIT
+414 VLRYPRRMSAVGIL
-428 LSLVLLSIS
+428 LSLVLFSIS

-451 NDTEPA
+451 NYTEPA

-463 DLAMGGL
+463 DVAMGGL
-470 SQATITIGWEHDA
+470 SQATIAIEWEGND
-483 DEKTSGAELFQ
+483 DEQAKNIQLFQ

-502 LNQEELIGHPI
+502 LAKEELIGHPI
-513 SIYNLLDA
+513 SIYNLLEA

-533 MLELLPPSLKRSFY
+533 MLDLLPPSLKRSYY
-547 TPENRVA
+547 TPEKRMA

-563 GIAAYGPVFQRVQDG
+563 GIATYGPVFQRIQEG
-578 VNEIISDH
+578 TNEIIANYPD
-586 PSFSMNLGG
+586 FSMSLDG

-610 LATSLG
+610 LVTSLG
-616 TAAIIIFCILAC
+616 TAAIIIFFILAC

-691 KETTDES
+691 KETSDES

-720 CGFLTVLISESREH
+720 CGFMTVMISEAREH

-740 GAITVASALLGDL
+740 GAITVASALFGDL

-765 KKRPQA
+765 KKRTKAKQKTEA
-771 SQQSGESRR
+771 

>member
-1 MSKRFSLATAWIV
+1 MSTKFSLATSWIV
-14 DQRWLSSLLVVTL
+14 DRRWLSSLLLVTL
-27 SLIALGGYVAPERI
+27 SLIATGGYLAPDKI
-41 TGWLGITANREYS
+41 TRFLGISTDRPL
-54 IENSDERSDETT
+54 ENSFETRK
-66 EEAESSRPPD
+66 EKAENLVSERPPD

-88 IVVESDQF
+88 IVVESEQF
-96 FTSQGAEA
+96 FTSRGADA
-104 IRSIVQNLEQQD
+104 IRSIVQHLEEQD
-116 YIDNLLW
+116 YVEDILW
-123 MDEIPVLNIFGLN
+123 MDKIPSLNIFGLN
-136 EPLLPK
+136 EPLLPN
-142 KEAAPQRFA
+142 KEAAPERFE
-151 KAKQNAREHPL
+151 KSKQNAREHPL
-162 VNGQFLSDDGKTL
+162 INGQFLSEDGNTL
-175 LLMVG
+175 LLMVRFD
-180 INYLFVEDESIFT
+180 YLFVEDESIFI
-193 SGIRLAAEQEL
+193 SGIREAAEQEL
-204 ANHPGVEMDFFVTGR
+204 ANHPDVDMEFFVTGR
-219 VPFRV
+219 VPFRL
-224 TAQRSQQDN
+224 TARSSQQDN

-271 WTLGMVRYLDLQL
+271 WTLGFVRYLDLQM

-317 GLGGLDAAR
+317 GLKGLDAAR

-362 YCCVLGVG
+362 YCCVFGVA

-389 QRIHIGYGKG
+389 QRIHIGHGKG
-399 YVDRNISRISGIVEL
+399 YVDRNINRIGGIVDL
-414 VLRYPRRMSAIGIT
+414 VLRYPRRMSAVGIL
-428 LSLVLLSIS
+428 LSLVLFSIS
-437 LTLRPDDRLGDLLP
+437 LTLRPDDRQGDLLP
-451 NDTEPA
+451 TYTEPA

-463 DLAMGGL
+463 DVAMGGL
-470 SQATITIGWEHDA
+470 SQATIAIEWNATD
-483 DEKTSGAELFQ
+483 DEQEKNIELFQ
-494 ILQDIDEL
+494 ILQEIDEL
-502 LNQEELIGHPI
+502 LAAEKLIGHPI
-513 SIYNLLDA
+513 SIYNLLEA
-521 LPGSGPAATRIS
+521 LPGSGPPATRIS
-533 MLELLPPSLKRSFY
+533 MLDLLPPPLKRSYY

-563 GIAAYGPVFQRVQDG
+563 GIATYGPVFQRIQDG
-578 VNEIISDH
+578 TNKIIADY
-586 PSFSMNLGG
+586 PDFSMTLGG

-616 TAAIIIFCILAC
+616 TAAIIIFFILAC

-691 KETTDES
+691 KETGDES
-698 EAIRKAFTS
+698 EAIRRAFTS

-720 CGFLTVLISESREH
+720 CGFMTVMLSEAREH

-740 GAITVASALLGDL
+740 GAITVASALFGDL

-765 KKRPQA
+765 KKQA
-771 SQQSGESRR
+771 MADNKSEE

>member
-1 MSKRFSLATAWIV
+1 M
-14 DQRWLSSLLVVTL
+14 LLVVAL
-27 SLIALGGYVAPERI
+27 SLISIGGYVAPERI
-41 TGWLGITANREYS
+41 KSFLGIPANRS
-54 IENSDERSDETT
+54 LETST
-66 EEAESSRPPD
+66 ESPDVDTEDSESEKPPD

-88 IVVESDQF
+88 IVVESGQF
-96 FTSQGAEA
+96 FTSQGADA
-104 IRSIVQNLEQQD
+104 IRSIVQNLEEQD
-116 YIDNLLW
+116 YVDDILW
-123 MDEIPVLNIFGLN
+123 MDEIPSLNIFGLN
-136 EPLLPK
+136 EPLLPN
-142 KEAAPQRFA
+142 KEAAPERFE
-151 KAKQNAREHPL
+151 KSKQNAREHPL
-162 VNGQFLSDDGKTL
+162 INGQFLSDDCQTL
-175 LLMVG
+175 LLMVSF
-180 INYLFVEDESIFT
+180 NYLFVEDESIFI
-193 SGIRLAAEQEL
+193 SGIRTSAEQEL

-219 VPFRV
+219 VPFRI
-224 TAQRSQQDN
+224 TAQSSQQDN

-271 WTLGMVRYLDLQL
+271 WTLGIVRYLDLQM

-317 GLGGLDAAR
+317 GLSGLDAAR

-362 YCCVLGVG
+362 YCCVFGVA

-399 YVDRNISRISGIVEL
+399 YVDRNINRIGGIVDL
-414 VLRYPRRMSAIGIT
+414 VLRYPRRMSAVGIL
-428 LSLVLLSIS
+428 LSLVLFSIS

-451 NDTEPA
+451 NYTEPA

-463 DLAMGGL
+463 DVAMGGL
-470 SQATITIGWEHDA
+470 SQATIAIEWEGND
-483 DEKTSGAELFQ
+483 DEQAKNIQLFQ

-502 LNQEELIGHPI
+502 LAKEELIGHPI
-513 SIYNLLDA
+513 SIYNLLEA

-533 MLELLPPSLKRSFY
+533 MLDLLPPSLKRSYY
-547 TPENRVA
+547 TPENRMA

-563 GIAAYGPVFQRVQDG
+563 GIATYGPVFQRIQEG
-578 VNEIISDH
+578 TNEIIANYPD
-586 PSFSMNLGG
+586 FSMSLDG

-610 LATSLG
+610 LVTSLG
-616 TAAIIIFCILAC
+616 TAAIIIFFILAC

-691 KETTDES
+691 KETSDES

-720 CGFLTVLISESREH
+720 CGFMTVMISEAREH

-740 GAITVASALLGDL
+740 GAITVASALFGDL

-765 KKRPQA
+765 KKRTKAKQKTEA
-771 SQQSGESRR
+771 